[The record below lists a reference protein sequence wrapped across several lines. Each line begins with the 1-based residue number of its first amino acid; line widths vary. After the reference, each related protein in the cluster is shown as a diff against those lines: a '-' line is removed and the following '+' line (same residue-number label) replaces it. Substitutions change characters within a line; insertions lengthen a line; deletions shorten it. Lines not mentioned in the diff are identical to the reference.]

1 MQAVLFCLSQNFED
15 VYRAE
20 AIVICN
26 SRGDC
31 YANMHG
37 NGGTLANSYVSQT
50 LLLIPFSRI

>member
-20 AIVICN
+20 AIVISN

-31 YANMHG
+31 YANMGMAGHW
-37 NGGTLANSYVSQT
+37 
-50 LLLIPFSRI
+50 LIPKFHRLYF

>member
-20 AIVICN
+20 AIVISN

-37 NGGTLANSYVSQT
+37 NGGTLANVSQT
-50 LLLIPFSRI
+50 LLLILFSRI

>member
-1 MQAVLFCLSQNFED
+1 MQAVLYCLSQNFED

-26 SRGDC
+26 SRGDS

-37 NGGTLANSYVSQT
+37 NGGTLANS
-50 LLLIPFSRI
+50 